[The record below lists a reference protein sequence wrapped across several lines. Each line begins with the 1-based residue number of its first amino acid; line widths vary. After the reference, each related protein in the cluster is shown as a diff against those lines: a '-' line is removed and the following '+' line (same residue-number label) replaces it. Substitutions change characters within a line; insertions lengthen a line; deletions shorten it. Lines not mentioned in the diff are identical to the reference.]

1 MNWRRLGDGFEYA
14 NPIRYNEEYRQV
26 EMERE
31 TTESD
36 SETDALQ
43 WEDESELSGI
53 FSSYLIKHSHSN
65 LKMNIFLL

>member
-1 MNWRRLGDGFEYA
+1 MNWKRLGDGFEYA

-36 SETDALQ
+36 SETDAPQ
-43 WEDESELSGI
+43 WEDESELSGT
-53 FSSYLIKHSHSN
+53 
-65 LKMNIFLL
+65 